1 MKLNV
6 HRFGPGSPSVLLLH
20 GLSSAGPVWWRV
32 AGALEASG
40 HTAIAPDLRGHGESA
55 HPKEYSLDAYTW
67 DVLETCPGP
76 WDLVVG
82 HSLGGAVAVRA
93 ASMDPDFATAYL
105 LIDPAIT
112 FDRATAEDVHT
123 SIVADVTN
131 PASVDA
137 LMAEHP
143 HWRRKDAE
151 RKRASLLATSVEV
164 IRGTFDDNRDW
175 SLGNQLS
182 SIAPPVHILG
192 AGQDALYTAE
202 DFAVH
207 QAGAAALT
215 FEQVAKAGHSIYRD
229 DPETV
234 IQRAL
239 SMVGTDDESYPR
251 S

>member
-6 HRFGPGSPSVLLLH
+6 HRFGPGSPGVLLLH
-20 GLSSAGPVWWRV
+20 GLSSAGPVWWRI
-32 AGALEASG
+32 ADALEASG
-40 HTAIAPDLRGHGESA
+40 HTAVAPDLRGHGESA
-55 HPKEYSLDAYTW
+55 HPNEYSLDAYTR

-112 FDRATAEDVHT
+112 FNRATAEEVLT
-123 SIVADVTN
+123 SIVADVSN
-131 PASVDA
+131 PSSVDA

-143 HWRRKDAE
+143 HWRREDAE

-164 IRGTFDDNRDW
+164 IRRTFTDNRDW
-175 SLGNQLS
+175 SLGEQLA
-182 SIAPPVHILG
+182 SITAPVHILG
-192 AGQDALYTAE
+192 AGEDPLYTAGY
-202 DFAVH
+202 FAIH
-207 QAGAAALT
+207 RTGAHTLT
-215 FEQVAKAGHSIYRD
+215 FEQVPETGHSIYRD

-234 IQRAL
+234 IERAL
-239 SMVGTDDESYPR
+239 NMLGTGIER
-251 S
+251 

>member
-6 HRFGPGSPSVLLLH
+6 HRFGSGSPSVLLLH
-20 GLSSAGPVWWRV
+20 GLSSAGPVWWRI
-32 AGALEASG
+32 GAALAASG
-40 HTAIAPDLRGHGESA
+40 YTAAAPDLRGHGGSA
-55 HPKEYSLDAYTW
+55 HPDEYSLDAYSG

-82 HSLGGAVAVRA
+82 HSLGGAVAVRV
-93 ASMDPDFATAYL
+93 ASMDPDFAAAYL

-112 FDRATAEDVHT
+112 FDRATAEEVHT

-131 PASVDA
+131 PSPVDA
-137 LMAEHP
+137 LLAEHP
-143 HWRRKDAE
+143 HWCRKDAE

-164 IRGTFDDNRDW
+164 IRRTFDDNRDW
-175 SLGNQLS
+175 SLGNQLA

-192 AGQDALYTAE
+192 AGEDPLYTAE

-207 QAGAAALT
+207 QTGAAALT
-215 FEQVAKAGHSIYRD
+215 FEQIPETGHSVHRD

-239 SMVGTDDESYPR
+239 SMVGTGDES
-251 S
+251 